1 MLAELFYWKRVN
13 ESKREM
19 LRQLENQQK
28 KENEKENAEKQK
40 RNEEQLNTF
49 LRNWL
54 RDCATQEKEGQEKNE
69 IPLLQT
75 AKIVEEAIEH
85 KPEEAS
91 KPQKQNPND
100 AKVQFVANEVCV
112 YFRFSCRFEFETD
125 CAAP

>member
-28 KENEKENAEKQK
+28 KENAEKQK

-75 AKIVEEAIEH
+75 SKIVKEAIEH
-85 KPEEAS
+85 KPDEAS

-112 YFRFSCRFEFETD
+112 SFLLSIRIRN
-125 CAAP
+125 